1 MLIVHMK
8 LGQLVPLSFLPPLV
22 PEESVCGEMEWC
34 FLCGQLFSSGTMLNL
49 AVCLFI
55 HNGNSFVLVDGA
67 AYALGRINSDC
78 W

>member
-1 MLIVHMK
+1 MVHTK
-8 LGQLVPLSFLPPLV
+8 LGQLVPLSFLRPLV
-22 PEESVCGEMEWC
+22 PEENVCGEMEWYVLSDQ
-34 FLCGQLFSSGTMLNL
+34 FFSSGTMLNL

-55 HNGNSFVLVDGA
+55 HNGNSFVLADGA